1 MAAEAPQE
9 LRGSAFGLLATVQ
22 SAGNLLAS
30 SMAGLLWTLVSPSA
44 AFTYLVAWMAA
55 ASIALVLARPART

>member
-44 AFTYLVAWMAA
+44 AFAYLVAWMAA
-55 ASIALVLARPART
+55 ASIALVLDRPART